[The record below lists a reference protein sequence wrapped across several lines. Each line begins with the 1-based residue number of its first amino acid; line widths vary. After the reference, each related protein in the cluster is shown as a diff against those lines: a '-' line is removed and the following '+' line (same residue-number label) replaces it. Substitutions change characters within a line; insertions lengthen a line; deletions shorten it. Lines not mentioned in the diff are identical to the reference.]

1 VKLLQ
6 GEDNMAKSS
15 GGASMITYIYGL
27 VDPETNE
34 VRYVG
39 KSNNPKV
46 RYQSHLIDK
55 KSNPHKTSWIKSLSK
70 RGLKPKLV
78 ILEEATRDKW
88 EERERYWI
96 KHYQDEGAPLV
107 NILEG
112 GASFPV
118 KILVES
124 WDELISPCLRETEL
138 TIFSKLPDESKKEIC
153 YKTAVGGMTES
164 WVGIRQRGGD
174 PAVEFSVEKRY
185 LKTRDTARSLLTLHG
200 T

>member
-1 VKLLQ
+1 MK
-6 GEDNMAKSS
+6 
-15 GGASMITYIYGL
+15 TYIYGL
-27 VDPETNE
+27 IDPETNE
-34 VRYVG
+34 MRYVG

-46 RYQSHLIDK
+46 RYQSHLTDK
-55 KSNPHKTSWIKSLSK
+55 KSNPHKTSWIKSLSN

-78 ILEEATRDKW
+78 ILEETTQDKW

-124 WDELISPCLRETEL
+124 WSELISPFLSDAEL
-138 TIFSKLPDESKKEIC
+138 AVFSKLPEETQKDIC
-153 YKTAVGGMTES
+153 WRSAMAGMTES
-164 WVGIRQRGGD
+164 WVGIKQRGGN
-174 PAVEFSVEKRY
+174 PEVEFSLGKQY
-185 LKTRDTARSLLTLHG
+185 LTARDTARGLLTLYG

>member
-1 VKLLQ
+1 
-6 GEDNMAKSS
+6 M
-15 GGASMITYIYGL
+15 GGCDWWRAGAVGVNVTTYIYGL
-27 VDPETNE
+27 IDPETGE
-34 VRYVG
+34 MRYVG
-39 KSNNPKV
+39 KSDNPKV
-46 RYQSHLIDK
+46 RYQYHLADK
-55 KSNPHKTSWIKSLSK
+55 NTNPHKTAWISGLSK

-78 ILEEATRDKW
+78 IVEETNQKQW

-96 KHYQDEGAPLV
+96 KHYRDAGAPLV

-118 KILVES
+118 KIIVES
-124 WDELISPCLRETEL
+124 WIELISPFLSDSEL
-138 TIFSKLPDESKKEIC
+138 AVFSELPEEKQKDIC
-153 YKTAVGGMTES
+153 WKVAMGGMTES
-164 WVGIRQRGGD
+164 WVGIRQRGGN

>member
-1 VKLLQ
+1 VT
-6 GEDNMAKSS
+6 
-15 GGASMITYIYGL
+15 TYIYGL
-27 VDPETNE
+27 VDPETGE
-34 VRYVG
+34 MRYVG

-46 RYQSHLIDK
+46 RYQYHLADK
-55 KSNPHKTSWIKSLSK
+55 NTNPHKTAWISGLSK
-70 RGLKPKLV
+70 RGLKPNLV
-78 ILEEATRDKW
+78 ILEETTREKW

-96 KHYQDEGAPLV
+96 KRYRDEGAPLV

-112 GASFPV
+112 GACFPV
-118 KILVES
+118 KILIES
-124 WDELISPCLRETEL
+124 WNELISPFLNDAEL
-138 TIFSKLPDESKKEIC
+138 ATFSELPEEAQKDIC
-153 YKTAVGGMTES
+153 WQTAMGGMTES